1 MVRISE
7 GDMSKGLVFGV
18 LDVEQREITWLEMPF
33 MGQTIRGVDSGSV
46 EMLLN
51 KLRSKMSVG
60 QLLELKATAQ
70 NLKIVEAEEDADEA
84 YTYAWAL
91 NPAEVSLLL

>member
-1 MVRISE
+1 
-7 GDMSKGLVFGV
+7 
-18 LDVEQREITWLEMPF
+18 
-33 MGQTIRGVDSGSV
+33 
-46 EMLLN
+46 
-51 KLRSKMSVG
+51 MSVG

-70 NLKIVEAEEDADEA
+70 NLKIVEAEENADEA

>member
-1 MVRISE
+1 
-7 GDMSKGLVFGV
+7 
-18 LDVEQREITWLEMPF
+18 MPF

-70 NLKIVEAEEDADEA
+70 NLKIIEAEEDADEA

>member
-1 MVRISE
+1 
-7 GDMSKGLVFGV
+7 
-18 LDVEQREITWLEMPF
+18 MPF
-33 MGQTIRGVDSGSV
+33 MGQTIRSVDSGSV

-70 NLKIVEAEEDADEA
+70 NLKIVETEEDADEA